1 MRSGRARVGSG
12 EMYSGA
18 IENGQMHGQGRLQYA
33 NNDVFEVRAMA
44 MRALPSLAL
53 LCGVWGVAEACR
65 GLVWWLIVFARWCFV
80 LGEVWLA
87 IGGVVSTVTEC
98 TSLPACL
105 PADDGRLLPK
115 ISLSVS
121 KPPLQPP
128 AVCLGLF
135 AFLAPG

>member
-1 MRSGRARVGSG
+1 MELAFVRRGRARLGSG

-65 GLVWWLIVFARWCFV
+65 GLVWWLIGFAR
-80 LGEVWLA
+80 
-87 IGGVVSTVTEC
+87 
-98 TSLPACL
+98 
-105 PADDGRLLPK
+105 
-115 ISLSVS
+115 
-121 KPPLQPP
+121 
-128 AVCLGLF
+128 
-135 AFLAPG
+135 